1 MSTMIEL
8 IKVLRDRTGAG
19 MMDCKHALVESNN
32 DIEQAIAWLREKGI
46 AKQAK
51 KASSIAAE
59 GKSLI
64 KVDGNKACV
73 VEINCETDFVA
84 SSDPF
89 IELIDLVAGA
99 ILANSPKSNDEV
111 NALVAANGQTVEQLF
126 VDATVKLGEKLSFR
140 RFVLVE
146 KAEDE
151 LFGAYMHNKGA
162 ISALVVLKGGDATLA
177 KQLSMSVAANAPYFL
192 SFADIPAEEIEKEH
206 TIQVE
211 TAKEDPSFGKKPQVI
226 QDKIIEGRV
235 NKHFE
240 SQVFLS
246 QEFVVNPEKKVE
258 QVLAENKAS
267 VTKFVRYQVGEGLEK
282 RQDDFAKE
290 VAEQMK

>member
-1 MSTMIEL
+1 
-8 IKVLRDRTGAG
+8 
-19 MMDCKHALVESNN
+19 
-32 DIEQAIAWLREKGI
+32 
-46 AKQAK
+46 
-51 KASSIAAE
+51 
-59 GKSLI
+59 
-64 KVDGNKACV
+64 
-73 VEINCETDFVA
+73 
-84 SSDPF
+84 
-89 IELIDLVAGA
+89 
-99 ILANSPKSNDEV
+99 
-111 NALVAANGQTVEQLF
+111 
-126 VDATVKLGEKLSFR
+126 
-140 RFVLVE
+140 
-146 KAEDE
+146 
-151 LFGAYMHNKGA
+151 
-162 ISALVVLKGGDATLA
+162 
-177 KQLSMSVAANAPYFL
+177 MSVAANAPYFL

>member
-1 MSTMIEL
+1 
-8 IKVLRDRTGAG
+8 
-19 MMDCKHALVESNN
+19 
-32 DIEQAIAWLREKGI
+32 
-46 AKQAK
+46 
-51 KASSIAAE
+51 
-59 GKSLI
+59 
-64 KVDGNKACV
+64 
-73 VEINCETDFVA
+73 
-84 SSDPF
+84 
-89 IELIDLVAGA
+89 
-99 ILANSPKSNDEV
+99 
-111 NALVAANGQTVEQLF
+111 
-126 VDATVKLGEKLSFR
+126 
-140 RFVLVE
+140 
-146 KAEDE
+146 
-151 LFGAYMHNKGA
+151 MHNKGA